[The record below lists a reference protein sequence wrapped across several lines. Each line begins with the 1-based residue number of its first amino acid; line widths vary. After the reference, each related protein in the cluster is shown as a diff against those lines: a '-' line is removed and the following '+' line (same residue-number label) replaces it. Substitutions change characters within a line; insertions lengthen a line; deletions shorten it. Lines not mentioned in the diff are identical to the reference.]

1 MEGGAAD
8 AATDAEAAVCEP
20 SEAYGL
26 IGGVCGSGMLV
37 GEEGVAAGVGAHAP
51 VAAIAEGGAAAGVGA
66 HAPVAVIAD
75 GGAGAGVGAHLHV
88 AVITPAQWPVHY
100 NWSCETALM
109 RDLVRVMS
117 ANTRNPQNAMRQF
130 ISDYHE
136 VLMDLLVMHGSVNLH
151 GFGKITIH
159 DSRPARLAPV
169 YPIDRH
175 GRVRD
180 AMPPSAGWA
189 TFIFEPCGALKM
201 RAITTV
207 RHERQRL
214 WCYDR
219 IA

>member
-1 MEGGAAD
+1 M
-8 AATDAEAAVCEP
+8 CEP

-66 HAPVAVIAD
+66 HAP
-75 GGAGAGVGAHLHV
+75 V